1 MPFNKNSLDLNLT
14 KFSDIAQNIKKD
26 LNNDLLKI
34 PESLA
39 LHLKRCFS
47 YVKACNHTEEYL
59 KQAIRLAVIMYKRID
74 KEYNGIL
81 TDNIDKGSFTG
92 YLLDCCLNLKQTK
105 DLNIAQYINNYFA
118 EPEIDL
124 SEILPFYK
132 TALNK
137 DGETTYIKC
146 SKAKLTDFLID
157 RIKLCITENQLTYWN
172 GIEYSQNA
180 EKLRQTVFSLLNLVG
195 IDNFNVDDY
204 FRNNLNK
211 SNLNTYKIANGHVI
225 PCLNY
230 DVIIDKDDPSKV
242 FIANK
247 DPTNRKV
254 VNALNVN
261 LDLTQNDTLSGDVWN
276 SWADRQ
282 KSEKLERALND
293 WADNDKEIRDLLEE
307 FTGNL
312 IYRDQSFK
320 QTFYLYGQRS
330 CGKSTFFNLIR
341 SMLGAEN
348 CSDLSLKQLGGHTS
362 AVLQG
367 KRLNISDDVSRE
379 LDREEQSAL
388 KKLVSGDPITIDPK
402 FLPPVT
408 FYSQT
413 KIVVSSNFKPYFGN
427 DDALIKRF
435 TFIPFLHQFNETDFK
450 NKISADKD
458 VINALFVIAVR
469 GLQRVLQR
477 QLKNEPLFT
486 KSKRVD
492 EFTEETLK
500 DNDPLY
506 AFFTEVP
513 QNEMVAY
520 LTEKP
525 KSNKGTLENWYYPF
539 TVQSKYDKFKNK
551 CKQEG
556 VYEGRRPIPKSSRFQ
571 DKAVELLPV
580 QAIRGSFY
588 VLNDRK
594 MPYIFVKK
602 DSK

>member
-1 MPFNKNSLDLNLT
+1 MLFNKNSLNLNLT
-14 KFSDIAQNIKKD
+14 KFSDIAQNIKNE

-39 LHLKRCFS
+39 LHLKRCFT

-59 KQAIRLAVIMYKRID
+59 KQAIRLAVIMYKRLD

-211 SNLNTYKIANGHVI
+211 SNLNTYKIANGHII

-242 FIANK
+242 YMVNK

-261 LDLTQNDTLSGDVWN
+261 LDLTQNDTLSSDIWN

-307 FTGNL
+307 FIGAI

-320 QTFYLYGQRS
+320 QSFYLYGPRS

-348 CSDLSLKQLGGHTS
+348 CSDLSLRQLGGHTS

-402 FLPPVT
+402 FLQPVT

-413 KIVVSSNFKPYFGN
+413 KIIVSSNYKPYFNN
-427 DDALIKRF
+427 DEALIKRF
-435 TFIPFLHQFNETDFK
+435 TYIPFLHQFNETNFK
-450 NKISADKD
+450 NEISADKD

-486 KSKRVD
+486 QSKRVKK
-492 EFTEETLK
+492 FTEETQK

-506 AFFTEVP
+506 AFFTELP
-513 QNEMVAY
+513 QNEMVEY
-520 LTEKP
+520 LTKKP
-525 KSNKGTLENWYYPF
+525 KSNKGTLENWYYPY
-539 TVQSKYDKFKNK
+539 TAQAKYDKFKTIAK
-551 CKQEG
+551 KEG
-556 VYEGRRPIPKSSRFQ
+556 SYEGRRPIPKLARFKE
-571 DKAVELLPV
+571 KAVELLPV
-580 QAIRGSFY
+580 RVVEGSFY
-588 VLNDRK
+588 VMNKRAQ
-594 MPYIFVKK
+594 PYIFICK
-602 DSK
+602 DNN

>member
-14 KFSDIAQNIKKD
+14 KFSDIAQDIKKD
-26 LNNDLLKI
+26 LNNDLSKI
-34 PESLA
+34 PMSLA
-39 LHLKRCFS
+39 LHLKMCLA

-59 KQAIRLAVIMYKRID
+59 KQAIRFAVIMYKRLD
-74 KEYNGIL
+74 KKHNGVL
-81 TDNIDKGSFTG
+81 TDNIDKDSFTG

-105 DLNIAQYINNYFA
+105 DLNIAQYINNYFT

-132 TALNK
+132 PALNK
-137 DGETTYIKC
+137 DNETTYIKC
-146 SKAKLTDFLID
+146 SKGELTDFLID
-157 RIKLCITENQLTYWN
+157 RFELCITENQLTYWN
-172 GIEYSQNA
+172 GIEYSQDSK
-180 EKLRQTVFSLLNLVG
+180 KLCQTVYRLLRLAG

-204 FRNNLNK
+204 FKNDLNK
-211 SNLNTYKIANGHVI
+211 CNLNTYKIADGHVI

-242 FIANK
+242 YIVNK

-506 AFFTEVP
+506 AYFTEVP
-513 QNEMVAY
+513 QNEMIAH

-525 KSNKGTLENWYYPF
+525 KSNKGTFENWFLPY
-539 TVQSKYDKFKNK
+539 TVSGKYDKFKNK

-556 VYEGRRPIPKSSRFQ
+556 CYVGYRTMPDMKRFEH
-571 DKAVELLPV
+571 KAIELLPV
-580 QAIRGSFY
+580 QVVKGSFY
-588 VLNDRK
+588 VMNERTQPK
-594 MPYIFVKK
+594 IFICK
-602 DSK
+602 DTK